1 MLNKKSIELSLN
13 FLVVIILTLVIFGF
27 GVLFI
32 SKLSKEVTDIRELTF
47 KDLDE
52 KISDLACDGS
62 ARVCIGTDRKTI
74 QKKSYDIFGVKIVNV
89 INDQNFEI
97 TVSYPNPLGY
107 KKDNTPITNPPLIL
121 NPTAPRTV
129 AIKKNEEAKIGI
141 AVEVPAN
148 AISGTYIFNVQ
159 IKTASGLYVPIQKF
173 YVEVP

>member
-13 FLVVIILTLVIFGF
+13 FLVVIVLTLVIFGF
-27 GVLFI
+27 GVWFI
-32 SKLSKEVTDIRELTF
+32 SHLSKEATNIKEMTF

-52 KISDLACDGS
+52 KISDLACEGS
-62 ARVCIGTDRKTI
+62 ARVCIGIDRKTI
-74 QKKSYDIFGVKIVNV
+74 QKKNYDVFGVKIVNV

-97 TVSYPNPLGY
+97 MASYPNPLGY
-107 KKDNTPITNPPLIL
+107 KKDNTPITSPPLVL
-121 NPTAPRTV
+121 NPEAPRTV

-141 AVEVPAN
+141 AVEVPAT
-148 AISGTYIFNVQ
+148 AVSGTYIFNVQ